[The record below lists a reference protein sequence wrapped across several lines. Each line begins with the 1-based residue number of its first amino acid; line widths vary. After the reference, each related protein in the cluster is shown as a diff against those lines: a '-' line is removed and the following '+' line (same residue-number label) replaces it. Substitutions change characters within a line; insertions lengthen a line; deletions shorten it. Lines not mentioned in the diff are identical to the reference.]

1 MRGNW
6 CINAHSAAATKKGF
20 SIPGEFLGL
29 MNKSNAPTRL
39 LFCLVLSSYACAA
52 DSAEKITALVL
63 KESLRI
69 AEQPSEFF
77 FVFPD
82 PPQIDELG
90 FIWVADQDQLLLFSP
105 EGKFIRNFF
114 KKGQGPGELTDMSG
128 FIPERDRVLVFN
140 RYPHK
145 MISFA
150 RDGEV
155 VQEEPISQMLGH
167 ANLLGSWRGRF
178 YFLREYFQSTGGKA
192 IFLDIPVR
200 LLSVALGEAVAR
212 VDGPWFPKR
221 HFVSDT
227 NWIKNV
233 YYVQIVKADEARFL
247 IAYNGNYDINRLGL
261 DRMEISPFIKR
272 EYRKVKIRPEWKTSW
287 DQFRAPS
294 QTVSGSEVKVFE
306 HEVLDDV
313 LKIWILRGKIW
324 VLTSTFDEANRRVQ
338 VDLYDLKG
346 IFLGSLMLPLP
357 RGLEWMRLSYAP
369 MTLHYSGL
377 YVLATTQTEALEL
390 VRYSLSGL
398 PEWAR

>member
-1 MRGNW
+1 
-6 CINAHSAAATKKGF
+6 
-20 SIPGEFLGL
+20 
-29 MNKSNAPTRL
+29 
-39 LFCLVLSSYACAA
+39 VLPSYVCAVY
-52 DSAEKITALVL
+52 SAEKIAAVVL

-128 FIPERDRVLVFN
+128 FIPERDRVLLFN

-145 MISFA
+145 MIAFA
-150 RDGEV
+150 RDGHIL
-155 VQEEPISQMLGH
+155 QETSISQILGR
-167 ANLLGSWRGRF
+167 ANLLGNWRGRF

-192 IFLDIPVR
+192 VFVDIPVR
-200 LLSVALGEAVAR
+200 LLSAALGEAEAR

-221 HFVSDT
+221 HFVRDSS
-227 NWIKNV
+227 WIKNV
-233 YYVQIVKADEARFL
+233 NFVQIAKADEARFL
-247 IAYNGNYDINRLGL
+247 IAYDGDYDIHRLDL
-261 DRMEISPFIKR
+261 DRMEISPFIRR

-294 QTVSGSEVKVFE
+294 QTLSGSEIKVFE

-324 VLTSTFDEANRRVQ
+324 VLTSTFDEANRLAH
-338 VDLYDLKG
+338 VDLYNLKG
-346 IFLGSLMLPLP
+346 TFLGSLMLPLP
-357 RGLEWMRLSYAP
+357 QGLEWMRLSYAP
-369 MTLHYSGL
+369 MTLHESGL
-377 YVLATTQTEALEL
+377 YVLAPAQTEALEL

-398 PEWAR
+398 PDWAR